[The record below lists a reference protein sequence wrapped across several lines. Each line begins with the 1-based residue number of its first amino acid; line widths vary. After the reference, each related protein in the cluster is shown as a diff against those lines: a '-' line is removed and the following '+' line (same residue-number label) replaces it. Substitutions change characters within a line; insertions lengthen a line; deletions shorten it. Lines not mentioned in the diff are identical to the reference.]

1 MNKIFFLLTMMA
13 AAVVLAGCAV
23 FDDAGT
29 DVGQSLEQGIS
40 GHGRVVSPDPM
51 GDEFGAYYQ

>member
-1 MNKIFFLLTMMA
+1 MHKILFLMTML
-13 AAVVLAGCAV
+13 AAVVGLAGCAV

-29 DVGQSLEQGIS
+29 DVGQTLEQGIT